1 MKTAVMLFI
10 LVLSVFDTPS
20 QEIKLE
26 FVAMQYY
33 AGIMN
38 RSYVVQVS
46 DSLILCGR
54 VHGIIAAG
62 VSRRYSASSLK
73 DPYFY
78 ADPDLLSIY
87 HQDTYLHP
95 ELLKKDNANLLIRR
109 DDIQN
114 CRYAAKKKWGMGD
127 VVHTGRLFI
136 ELKSGKKIELIL
148 LGKPNIEEIVN
159 KLNAKYEN

>member
-1 MKTAVMLFI
+1 MISATDSF
-10 LVLSVFDTPS
+10 S

-26 FVAMQYY
+26 FIAMQYY

-46 DSLILCGR
+46 DSLILGGR
-54 VHGIIAAG
+54 VRGAISAG
-62 VSRRYSASSLK
+62 VSRRHSQTELE

-78 ADPDLLSIY
+78 TKQDLLSIY
-87 HQDTYLHP
+87 HQDNLVHS
-95 ELLKKDNANLLIRR
+95 ELLTKDNANFLIRR
-109 DDIQN
+109 GDIQAVK
-114 CRYAAKKKWGMGD
+114 YTEKKKWGMGD

-148 LGKPNIEEIVN
+148 LGKPNIEEIIN